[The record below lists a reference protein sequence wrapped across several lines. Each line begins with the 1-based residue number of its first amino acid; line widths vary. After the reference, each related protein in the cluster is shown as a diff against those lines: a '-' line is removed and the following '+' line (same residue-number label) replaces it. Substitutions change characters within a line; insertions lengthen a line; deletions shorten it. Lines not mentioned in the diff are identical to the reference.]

1 MFQHKLTQTNNMK
14 NSIKLSI
21 AFILGLFFY
30 SNAQVRIGGGVS
42 IDINLPLP
50 EIVVV
55 NRRPAPIP
63 QPRRRRVP
71 QPRPVPA
78 PRPVHTCSHVCVHSL
93 GTINNQNR
101 PDGQYNYAVLNAT
114 VSPERQFSDRVFYAL
129 DNGETL
135 EFIIQT
141 ANPNDFNYHY
151 YQNRRDCHNNMILAV
166 LLNGNEIPVRD
177 GHLSLQP
184 GHHGTH
190 SVINLHTVYDGDF
203 NGTVNF

>member
-1 MFQHKLTQTNNMK
+1 MK

-21 AFILGLFFY
+21 AFIIGLFFY

-42 IDINLPLP
+42 IGINLPLP

-55 NRRPAPIP
+55 NRRPAPVP

-71 QPRPVPA
+71 QPRPVPT
-78 PRPVHTCSHVCVHSL
+78 PRPVPVHTCNHTCVHSL

-101 PDGQYNYAVLNAT
+101 PDGAYNYAVLNAS
-114 VSPERQFSDRVFYAL
+114 VSPERQHSDRVFFAL

-141 ANPNDFNYHY
+141 ANLNDYNYHY
-151 YQNRRDCHNNMILAV
+151 YQNRRDCHNNNMILAV

-177 GHLSLQP
+177 CRLLLQP

-190 SVINLHTVYDGDF
+190 SVINLHTAYDGDF